1 MRLWHINTIAL
12 VAISSTALAQD
23 VTSYH
28 LLNPVPRE
36 EMRELSLDRPDTTE
50 SPYTVDAGHFQ
61 VETELAAIGF
71 DAGATS
77 FDFATINLKV
87 GLASRVDLQ
96 VVLSPLAL
104 ADGRAGL
111 GDTAV
116 RLKLNIWGNDSGVTA
131 LAVMPYIKLPTASA
145 DFGNGLVEGGI
156 IVPFSLSLPAD
167 ISSAVMLQLDAF
179 ADEDGKYSP
188 SVLMS
193 ATAGRAIWGDLSSF
207 IEVAAGVEADI
218 DLSLNTGLVLAL
230 SDNVILDAGA
240 RVGLTDVAPD
250 FVVFFGTSFRI

>member
-1 MRLWHINTIAL
+1 MRVWHISTIAL
-12 VAISSTALAQD
+12 VASSSTALAQE

-77 FDFATINLKV
+77 FDFATMNLKV

-145 DFGNGLVEGGI
+145 DFGNGLVEGGVV
-156 IVPFSLSLPAD
+156 VPFSLSLPAD
-167 ISSAVMLQLDAF
+167 ISSALMVQVDAL
-179 ADEDGKYSP
+179 ADEDGKYRP

-193 ATAGRAIWGDLSSF
+193 VTAGRAIWGDLSSF
-207 IEVAAGVEADI
+207 IEVAAAVADQV
-218 DLSLNTGLVLAL
+218 DMSVNTGLVLAL
-230 SDNVILDAGA
+230 SDDVIVDAGG
-240 RVGLTDVAPD
+240 RIGVTETAPD
-250 FVVFFGTSFRI
+250 FVLFFGTSFRI